1 MAIAI
6 IVIISVLLI
15 LGLLFIIGTVKTIGA
30 YEEMYRERDDAE
42 QEEYLREWREKR
54 NKKKER

>member
-42 QEEYLREWREKR
+42 QEEYLREWRENW